1 MWSSGVDCGSWH
13 RNGRQGGSR
22 PHHWRQQGFCSL
34 QGFLQTL
41 NFYRT
46 IIISTCLKLRFWLPL
61 YLFTCQAIEEGVCHM
76 WTVSAFQQHPNTMI
90 IVDEVR
96 ISPGTTFPLLS
107 DYFVQNLCFLVPRMP
122 PLSWEWGQW
131 STSKTCGRFFES
143 TTFIDNWGLKC
154 LQCSEL
160 YCWTPRRCTR
170 TWTSSVTMRWGS
182 SVLAQKLMHNNFR
195 RDFCGRFVTMI

>member
-1 MWSSGVDCGSWH
+1 MALEILGGPLDLDFCCPAHHYSVFIGMWSSGVDCGSWH
-13 RNGRQGGSR
+13 RDGRQGGSR
-22 PHHWRQQGFCSL
+22 SHHWRQQGFCSL

-61 YLFTCQAIEEGVCHM
+61 YLFTWQAIEEGVCHM

-131 STSKTCGRFFES
+131 STSKTCGRFF
-143 TTFIDNWGLKC
+143 WK
-154 LQCSEL
+154 
-160 YCWTPRRCTR
+160 
-170 TWTSSVTMRWGS
+170 
-182 SVLAQKLMHNNFR
+182 HNFYR
-195 RDFCGRFVTMI
+195 QLRF